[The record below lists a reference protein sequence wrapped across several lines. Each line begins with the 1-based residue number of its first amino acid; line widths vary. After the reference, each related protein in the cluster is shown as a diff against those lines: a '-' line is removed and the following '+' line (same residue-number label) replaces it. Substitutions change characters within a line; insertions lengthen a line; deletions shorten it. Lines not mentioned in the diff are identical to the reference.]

1 MFYLK
6 KILGIVKYQGVIEAG
21 ILPAKIKKEP
31 FYPTSWDEEF
41 RVATQIAVIQ
51 TYPNTSN
58 DPVLNMKNDN
68 SLSSVR

>member
-1 MFYLK
+1 MFCFTTSGFSLTNFKSNIINIPPVLFK

-41 RVATQIAVIQ
+41 RVATQIAVI
-51 TYPNTSN
+51 
-58 DPVLNMKNDN
+58 
-68 SLSSVR
+68 